1 MSKDI
6 FALITLFFIG
16 ALFVLVVT
24 HAKGF
29 ATSAG
34 TLFSGVQGMGATLT
48 GANIKGG
55 Q

>member
-16 ALFVLVVT
+16 ALVVLVVT

-34 TLFSGVQGMGATLT
+34 TLFTGIQGMGNTLT